1 MTRPSWTTHSHAFA
15 GCIQSG
21 TGFPDGWGFGKCVPE
36 FAFGM
41 GCGFRLRA
49 LVENAT
55 RNLQSEWDAVSQRG
69 RKRKLHPTPDVNSG
83 TRFPDAKKATRRG
96 LQLIY
101 VADTPMTSRAPTTGR
116 LSRRRHIRFI
126 ASSARKEGHL
136 MWPSSC
142 AGLFEILRKHPPCR
156 GSRVPAYESDVL
168 SNSLKSFGLPLPR
181 LAFMHWPTKKPMTFW
196 LPSRYCCA

>member
-1 MTRPSWTTHSHAFA
+1 MTLVGATVA
-15 GCIQSG
+15 GVWGDIFHYPDDETVLDDTLACVRWMYSEWDGLSG
-21 TGFPDGWGFGKCVPE
+21 WMGFRKVCPGICLWN
-36 FAFGM
+36 GM
-41 GCGFRLRA
+41 RFRLRA

-142 AGLFEILRKHPPCR
+142 AGP
-156 GSRVPAYESDVL
+156 
-168 SNSLKSFGLPLPR
+168 
-181 LAFMHWPTKKPMTFW
+181 
-196 LPSRYCCA
+196 